1 MFQVIYLKKILF
13 YGKINFI
20 LLYPRERFVT
30 VILSLSGKESKMRKF
45 WNKGDQISSYYK
57 TQNIILH
64 LVQVG
69 KGHGRTVIIGNGHS
83 MSINSKGVIIK
94 VEPCMTIPHYVE
106 KFNAND
112 TVYDLYYTFE
122 CTGLNEAARDLAN
135 FIATN
140 ELGEDIWLIG
150 HSKCGVCFYKAI
162 EYIST
167 YLIRSKIYLVTISA
181 PFNGTIM
188 ASNRFKK
195 IPKRMNFLLNFVHG
209 LLFSD
214 HAVDKD
220 ISPHSEFLS
229 SLPCESYVL
238 RVCTHYNICST
249 LVETHFWECKGVQEK
264 FCKFLAWATRLSDGI
279 VKYSSQFICP
289 EDYVCTGK
297 FSQGVVFAGHTESL
311 EAGIDLLLSKD
322 LDFQFKLK

>member
-1 MFQVIYLKKILF
+1 M
-13 YGKINFI
+13 
-20 LLYPRERFVT
+20 
-30 VILSLSGKESKMRKF
+30 
-45 WNKGDQISSYYK
+45 
-57 TQNIILH
+57 
-64 LVQVG
+64 
-69 KGHGRTVIIGNGHS
+69 
-83 MSINSKGVIIK
+83 
-94 VEPCMTIPHYVE
+94 
-106 KFNAND
+106 
-112 TVYDLYYTFE
+112 YDLYYTFE

-249 LVETHFWECKGVQEK
+249 LVETHFWDPEVGTCD
-264 FCKFLAWATRLSDGI
+264 ATLLQDRDILSLRFHALEVTVCLKRAIGHGFTVSRTRRASVERAHSHSDGC
-279 VKYSSQFICP
+279 FIIP
-289 EDYVCTGK
+289 R
-297 FSQGVVFAGHTESL
+297 SR
-311 EAGIDLLLSKD
+311 
-322 LDFQFKLK
+322 LDRKKLPFDKSHKIY